1 MGLFDTPLFLF
12 VFSSLERVSH
22 ELDFYS
28 NNQKI
33 KVGW

>member
-1 MGLFDTPLFLF
+1 MRLLDTSLFLF
-12 VFSSLERVSH
+12 VFSSLKRVSH

-33 KVGW
+33 KGGW